1 MIYFLLLFFFLYFL
15 INFGII
21 IIIIKHINN
30 NIKYFTSLHTSS
42 FEELL
47 HSNEKSIELFV
58 AFVVFDVFDVII
70 LYNKLRFYFSIK
82 IQKSESSE
90 SDEKAN
96 FEESLL

>member
-58 AFVVFDVFDVII
+58 AFVVFDVII